1 MGNVWTGLH
10 EIDSLDGSKVK
21 WTDCSDLT
29 YYNYHSAPSPVVDGN
44 KCFTVNPTTGQWKAE
59 RCDLKL
65 SFICE
70 ENLGMNQCMYS
81 LNFHSR
87 SEHIEIFLLSL
98 MFYLYM

>member
-21 WTDCSDLT
+21 WTDCSDVT

-70 ENLGMNQCMYS
+70 ENLGMNQCMYG

-87 SEHIEIFLLSL
+87 SEHIAIFLLSL
-98 MFYLYM
+98 LFYLYM